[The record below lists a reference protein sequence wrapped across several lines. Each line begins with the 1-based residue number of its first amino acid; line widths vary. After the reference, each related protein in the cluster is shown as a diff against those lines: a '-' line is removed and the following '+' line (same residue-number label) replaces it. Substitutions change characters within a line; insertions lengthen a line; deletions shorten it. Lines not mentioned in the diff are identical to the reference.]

1 MKNFT
6 FEKRI
11 KILLSFLL
19 SILFLNVYAG
29 EGSKQTTPDINHRAS
44 LAINNSTYGSF
55 GRYGSTDAQ
64 RLYIRI
70 QNPNSEKVYLGFS
83 RARRSSPTGTEIT
96 SRFRIIR
103 PDGSVAFANY
113 TLDGTSS
120 NITGTEAQRL
130 TRAQN
135 GPNGIDGVTSAGYT
149 PIVFNPNGMP
159 AGDYYI
165 EFESTTDG
173 SSTEIYYN
181 YYDITVANS
190 SNKSIPGRIYS
201 KRWAFAMDDVDTDFN
216 GAFYVFAP
224 DNGSTTG
231 AVTQN
236 GFVNKINFNGAGFRP
251 WYFNVAFNNTGPGN
265 SGNAA
270 NDQKS
275 IYNAPNATQMS
286 PKYEVF
292 LNDPDINIWKNG
304 TYNGNIQINGITNC
318 GIGESNINISVFKSG
333 TIEILLDFNGGD
345 GIYTPGTKDVLT
357 TQTVTASGAPPYAVS
372 VPWNGKDGLGN
383 TIAQG
388 TSIPIVVTF
397 GQAAFHFPI
406 YDVEENQYGF
416 SCTTVRPAAP
426 SGYVLKFYWDDSNI
440 TYTGGTFDAK
450 VNLTGCTPNGT
461 PPSNCHR
468 WNGFNDNNNS
478 SPQYGNLNTINTW
491 WYANRD
497 FVTSNIV
504 LPPFYTVALG
514 TTSNVTCFGGND
526 GKIQINV
533 TNGTGPFKYYINGET
548 TVNTLQSLPA
558 GTYNIKVVDANGC
571 SANINGVVI
580 TQPASAVAVTKTSQ
594 TDVLCFGASTGA
606 INITA
611 SGGVAPYTYDWADL
625 AGTTDPEDR
634 TGLIAG
640 TYTVTVKDS
649 KGCTSASLTVTI
661 TQSGSAVAVAKTSQT
676 DLLCFGASTGAINIT
691 ASGGVAPYTYDW
703 ADLAGTNDP
712 EDRTALPAGTYTVTV
727 KDANGC
733 SAALLAVTIT
743 QPASAVAVAKTSQ
756 TDVLCFGASTGA
768 INITASGGVAPYT
781 YDWADLAGTTNPEDR
796 TALPAGTYTVT
807 VKDANGCAAAPLAVT
822 ITQPASA
829 VAVAKTSQTDVL
841 CFGSSTGAINI
852 TASGGVAPYTY
863 DWADLA
869 GTTDPEDRT
878 GIIAGTYTVTV
889 KDANGCSAA
898 PLAVTITQPA
908 SAVAVAKTSQTDVLC
923 FGSSTGAI
931 NITASGGV
939 APYTYDWADL
949 AGTTDPEDRTG
960 LIAGTY
966 TVTVKDANGCSA
978 APLAV
983 TITQP
988 ASAVAVA
995 KTSQTD
1001 VLCFGSST
1009 GAINITAS
1017 GGVGPYTYD
1026 WADLT
1031 GTNDPEDRTALPA
1044 GTYTVTVKDANGCSA
1059 ASLAVT
1065 ITQPSS
1071 AVAVAKTSQTDVLCF
1086 GASTG
1091 AINITASG
1099 GVAPY
1104 TYDWADLAGTND
1116 PEDRT
1121 GLIAGTY
1128 TVTVKDANGCS
1139 AAPLS
1144 VTITQPASAVAVAKT
1159 SQTDVLCFG
1168 SSTGAINI
1176 TASGGVA
1183 PYTYDWADLAG
1194 TNDPEDRTALSAG
1207 TYTVIVKDA
1216 NGCSAAPLAVTITQ
1230 PASAVAVAKTSQT
1243 DVLCF
1248 GSSTGAIN
1256 ITASGGVAPY
1266 TYDWSDLEGT
1276 NDTEDRTGLIA
1287 GTYTVTVKDANGCSA
1302 APLSVTITQPGAA
1315 LSCSVVQNKAV
1326 TSNGLSNGEATV
1338 TPIGGT
1344 PTYTYLWDNG
1354 ENTPKAVALNAGT
1367 HSVKVTDAN
1376 GCFTECTVL
1385 ITEPNVLSCSISQDS
1400 AVKCYEGN
1408 TGKAT
1413 VTAVGGNGEYTY
1425 LWDNDETTAQAVAL
1439 TAGLHS
1445 VKVTDK
1451 LGYTTTC
1458 EITIGQPQAPL
1469 SATTTQVNV
1478 ACGGG
1483 TTGSATVIPSGG
1495 TSPYTYSWDTNPV
1508 QTDATATELKAG
1520 TYNVTVKDANLC
1532 NIVKT
1537 VIIIDGDSVIPVIDP
1552 LPAVSTIN
1560 CPAEPV
1566 FAQATATDDSGT
1578 ISSLT
1583 YEDSTTEGNCAG
1595 TYTKTRTWTA
1605 KDACGNV
1612 SLPVSQTII
1621 VQDNSAPTWTTQAA
1635 SLDKTIECSDE
1646 QALANAQSLFPTAND
1661 TCDSDVSN
1669 ITKVSGQFVASEKC
1683 GNAGTYTN
1691 TWTVKDDCGNTSETF
1706 TQIITI
1712 QDTTAPTW
1720 TTQAGTLNATLE
1732 CSDTEGLAAAQA
1744 QFPIASDSCDT
1755 DVSNITKVS
1764 GQFVASEGC
1773 GNAGTYTNTWT
1784 VKDDCGNTSETF
1796 TQIITIQDTTAPTWT
1811 TQAGTL
1817 NATLE
1822 CSDTEGLAAAQAQFP
1837 IASDSCDTDVSNITK
1852 VSGQFVASEGCG
1864 NAGTYTNTWTVKDDC
1879 GNTSETFTQ
1888 IITIQDTTAPTWTT
1902 QAGTLNATLEC
1913 SDTEGLAAA
1922 QAQFPIASDSCD
1934 TDVSNI
1940 TKVSGQF
1947 VASEGCG
1954 NAGTYTNTWTVK
1966 DDCGNTSETFTQ
1978 IITIQ
1983 DTTAPTWTTQAGT
1996 LNATLE
2002 CSDTEGLAA
2011 AQAQFPIASDSCDTD
2026 VSNITKVSGQF
2037 VASEGCG
2044 NAGTYTNT
2052 WTVKDDCGNTSETF
2066 TQIITIQD
2074 TTAPTW
2080 TTQAGTLNATLECS
2094 DTEGLAAA
2102 QAQFPIASDSCDT
2115 DVSNITKVSGQ
2126 FVASEGCGN
2135 AGTYTNTW
2143 TVKDDC
2149 GNTSETFTQIITIQ
2163 DTTAPTWTTQAGTL
2177 NATLECSDTEGLAA
2191 AQAQF
2196 PIASDSCDTDVSNI
2210 TKVSGQFV
2218 ASEGCGNAG
2227 TYTNTWTVKDDCG
2240 NTSETFTQTITIQD
2254 TTKPAFVGEL
2264 PSDITVSCDAVPE
2277 PFNMEASDNCNGDLP
2292 IVFSETKSDIKN
2304 ECGTEYT
2311 LTRNWSTSDCGG
2323 NSISYTQIITVRD
2336 TTPPTGTAPAD
2347 VANLQNAADIPAGSP
2362 EDIKDA
2368 ADNCS
2373 GTVNITVN
2381 DTNNGGTGCN
2391 GESYI
2396 LTRTYTL
2403 TDCAGNKTELVQT
2416 FTVENKVSV
2425 SGIATNVSC
2434 KGESNGSI
2442 AVTSSPGATVVIT
2455 NQNNEVVGNTN
2466 LPAGTYTLTAT
2477 SVVNGENQT
2486 CTATATVVIT
2496 EPDYRVKI
2504 SGQIIN
2510 VDTNAPI
2517 ANVPVTL
2524 IPQGTT
2530 TGPIQMRITGADGM
2544 YSFTGMP
2551 AGSYL
2556 VQVQDANLNS
2566 AHQLYPV
2573 DSSLFFTTLEECAFQ
2588 VHNFEYG
2595 KSNLP
2600 VLGDYVWYDLNNNG
2614 IQDEW
2619 YDANNDGVVTKN
2631 IPDSNGSIDYSQW
2644 EWIDLN
2650 GDGSYTGPQNNGELN
2665 AAGFGNALSANVI
2678 IDGPNG
2684 YHEEVIVGIEGFW
2697 RDRPETAN
2705 PYGDYTIKLVRD
2717 SNFDTVA
2724 AALGATGLVKVL
2736 PSISGKNITGKTS
2749 KAQLH
2754 TVCKTTTDSGY
2765 VVNVTPEDLVHLDI
2779 DFGVS
2784 CKEYKD
2790 IVANDDSAGPIAGVN
2805 HTTTNVLNV
2814 LPNDTLEGN
2823 PITASDVI
2831 ITTVTPNEFLQLN
2844 ADGSVDVLP
2853 NAPVGTLTMVYQI
2866 CEADQTDNCDTA
2878 TVTVTIEAPVM
2889 TVTATSICVNDVP
2902 YIDYVVTAV
2911 NFTPANGVTI
2921 AWADSNNNVVT
2932 TMNNLPLSGRVLWP
2946 GAVVDEQGKGI
2957 DWPGWIFENNR
2968 WIEGADGFEKL
2979 RPTTNVTFTVNP
2991 SETITISYPPA
3002 DPYCTAR
3009 PTFAI
3014 VANDDTPAPITAS
3027 ATQTA
3032 VGNVLTNDTLNGS
3045 PVNINDVTLTT
3056 TIPDPKGSISINP
3069 DGTISVAPN
3078 TPGGTYTLTY
3088 QICEKADFGNC
3099 DTAIV
3104 TVVVLDP
3111 PAPPT
3116 PVVANDDN
3124 FNNIGCNSF
3133 GLVGNVLS
3141 NDVKGIT
3148 RASLELVNFTLL
3160 TEGNNTK
3167 TDPNITIDNSGNVNV
3182 SSLTPAGTYTYSY
3195 RICDKLSSENCDT
3208 ATITIIVVPNGVTE
3222 TRSTA
3227 CNDDS
3232 TLVNLSS
3239 LLPEGSPTTG
3249 VWQDRNNTNALQGG
3263 ILNPFGLALGN
3274 YVFEYV
3280 IADQNCPRSIV
3291 LNMEINDD
3299 CKVLAC
3305 GDVLVHNAFSPNGDN
3320 MNDFFKIDNIDELT
3334 CYPGNTVEIYNRW
3347 GILVFETSNYNN
3359 TTNAFDGTSRG
3370 RTTVKQ
3376 SDGLPTGTYFYI
3388 ITYKSLDGNN
3398 NVQDHKLDGYLY
3410 LSR

>member
-83 RARRSSPTGTEIT
+83 RARRSSPTGTEIN

-103 PDGSVAFANY
+103 PDGSVAYANY

-120 NITGTEAQRL
+120 NISGTEAQKL
-130 TRAQN
+130 ARAQN
-135 GPNGIDGVTSAGYT
+135 GPNGIDGVTTAGYT

-165 EFESTTDG
+165 EFESSTDG

-345 GIYTPGTKDVLT
+345 GIYTPGTKDVLS

-580 TQPASAVAVTKTSQ
+580 TQPAAAVTVAKTSQ
-594 TDVLCFGASTGA
+594 TDVLCFGASTGAINITASGGVAPYTYDWADLTGTTDPEDRTGLIAGTYTVTVKDSKGCTSAPLTITITQSGSAVTVAKTSQTDVLCFGASTGAINITASGGVGPYTYDWADLTGTTDPEDRTGLIAGTYTVTVKDANGCSAAPLAITITQPASAVVVAKTSQTDVLCFGSSTGAINITASGGVAPYTYDWADLAGTTNPEDRTGLIAGTYTVTVKDANGCSSGPLSVTITQPASAVAVAKTSQTDVLCFGSSTGAINITASGGVAPYTYDWADLAGTNDPEDRTALPAGTYTVTVKDANGCSAAPLAITITQPASAVVVVKTSQTDVLCFGSSTGA

-640 TYTVTVKDS
+640 TYTVTVKDAN
-649 KGCTSASLTVTI
+649 GCSAAPLSVTI
-661 TQSGSAVAVAKTSQT
+661 TQPASAVAVAKTSQT
-676 DLLCFGASTGAINIT
+676 DVLCFGASTGAINIT

-733 SAALLAVTIT
+733 STAPLAVTIT

-781 YDWADLAGTTNPEDR
+781 YDWADLAGTNDTEDR
-796 TALPAGTYTVT
+796 TALP
-807 VKDANGCAAAPLAVT
+807 
-822 ITQPASA
+822 
-829 VAVAKTSQTDVL
+829 
-841 CFGSSTGAINI
+841 
-852 TASGGVAPYTY
+852 
-863 DWADLA
+863 
-869 GTTDPEDRT
+869 
-878 GIIAGTYTVTV
+878 AGTYTVTV

-908 SAVAVAKTSQTDVLC
+908 STVAVDKTSQTDILC

-1001 VLCFGSST
+1001 VF
-1009 GAINITAS
+1009 
-1017 GGVGPYTYD
+1017 
-1026 WADLT
+1026 
-1031 GTNDPEDRTALPA
+1031 
-1044 GTYTVTVKDANGCSA
+1044 
-1059 ASLAVT
+1059 
-1065 ITQPSS
+1065 
-1071 AVAVAKTSQTDVLCF
+1071 CF

-1104 TYDWADLAGTND
+1104 TYDWSDLAGTND
-1116 PEDRT
+1116 TEDRT
-1121 GLIAGTY
+1121 GLIAGTF

-1139 AAPLS
+1139 AAPLAI
-1144 VTITQPASAVAVAKT
+1144 TITQPASAVSVAKT

-1194 TNDPEDRTALSAG
+1194 TTDPEDRTAL
-1207 TYTVIVKDA
+1207 
-1216 NGCSAAPLAVTITQ
+1216 P
-1230 PASAVAVAKTSQT
+1230 
-1243 DVLCF
+1243 
-1248 GSSTGAIN
+1248 
-1256 ITASGGVAPY
+1256 
-1266 TYDWSDLEGT
+1266 
-1276 NDTEDRTGLIA
+1276 A

-1315 LSCSVVQNKAV
+1315 LSCSVVQNKPV

-1400 AVKCYEGN
+1400 AVKCYGGN

-1483 TTGSATVIPSGG
+1483 ATGSATVIPSGG

-1508 QTDATATELKAG
+1508 QTDATATGLKAG
-1520 TYNVTVKDANLC
+1520 NYNVTVKDANLC
-1532 NIVKT
+1532 AIVKT

-1583 YEDSTTEGNCAG
+1583 YEDTTTEGNCAG

-1646 QALANAQSLFPTAND
+1646 QALANAQSLFPIAND
-1661 TCDSDVSN
+1661 TCDS
-1669 ITKVSGQFVASEKC
+1669 
-1683 GNAGTYTN
+1683 
-1691 TWTVKDDCGNTSETF
+1691 
-1706 TQIITI
+1706 
-1712 QDTTAPTW
+1712 
-1720 TTQAGTLNATLE
+1720 
-1732 CSDTEGLAAAQA
+1732 
-1744 QFPIASDSCDT
+1744 

-1837 IASDSCDTDVSNITK
+1837 IASDLCDTDVSNITKVSGQFTASEGCGNAGTYINTWTVKDDCGNTSETFTQIITIQDTTAPTWTTQAGTLNATLECSDTEGLAAAQTQFPIASDLCDTDVSNITK

-1864 NAGTYTNTWTVKDDC
+1864 NAGAYTNTWTVKDDC

-1922 QAQFPIASDSCD
+1922 QAQFPTASDLCD

-1947 VASEGCG
+1947 VASE
-1954 NAGTYTNTWTVK
+1954 N
-1966 DDCGNTSETFTQ
+1966 
-1978 IITIQ
+1978 
-1983 DTTAPTWTTQAGT
+1983 
-1996 LNATLE
+1996 
-2002 CSDTEGLAA
+2002 
-2011 AQAQFPIASDSCDTD
+2011 
-2026 VSNITKVSGQF
+2026 
-2037 VASEGCG
+2037 
-2044 NAGTYTNT
+2044 
-2052 WTVKDDCGNTSETF
+2052 
-2066 TQIITIQD
+2066 
-2074 TTAPTW
+2074 
-2080 TTQAGTLNATLECS
+2080 
-2094 DTEGLAAA
+2094 
-2102 QAQFPIASDSCDT
+2102 
-2115 DVSNITKVSGQ
+2115 
-2126 FVASEGCGN
+2126 
-2135 AGTYTNTW
+2135 
-2143 TVKDDC
+2143 
-2149 GNTSETFTQIITIQ
+2149 
-2163 DTTAPTWTTQAGTL
+2163 
-2177 NATLECSDTEGLAA
+2177 
-2191 AQAQF
+2191 
-2196 PIASDSCDTDVSNI
+2196 
-2210 TKVSGQFV
+2210 
-2218 ASEGCGNAG
+2218 CGNAG

-2434 KGESNGSI
+2434 QGESNGSI

-2717 SNFDTVA
+2717 ANFDAVA

-2736 PSISGKNITGKTS
+2736 PSISGKKITAKTS
-2749 KAQLH
+2749 KLQLH
-2754 TVCKTTTDSGY
+2754 TVCTTTTDSGY
-2765 VVNVTPEDLVHLDI
+2765 VVTVTPEDLVHLDA

-2784 CKEYKD
+2784 CKDYKD
-2790 IVANDDSAGPIAGVN
+2790 IVANDDNAGPIAGVN

-2823 PITASDVI
+2823 AITASDVI

-2844 ADGSVDVLP
+2844 PDGSVDVLP

-2911 NFTPANGVTI
+2911 NFTPVNGVTI
-2921 AWADSNNNVVT
+2921 AWADGNNNVVT

-3027 ATQTA
+3027 ATQTT

-3056 TIPDPKGSISINP
+3056 TISDPKGSISINP

>member
-19 SILFLNVYAG
+19 SILFLNVYGG
-29 EGSKQTTPDINHRAS
+29 EGSKQTTPDTNHRAS

-96 SRFRIIR
+96 SRFRIMR

-113 TLDGTSS
+113 NLDGSSS

-181 YYDITVANS
+181 YYDITVANT
-190 SNKSIPGRIYS
+190 SNNSIPGRIYS
-201 KRWAFAMDDVDTDFN
+201 KRWAFAMDDVETDFN

-468 WNGFNDNNNS
+468 WNGFNDNNNG

-548 TVNTLQSLPA
+548 TVNTLQSLTA

-580 TQPASAVAVTKTSQ
+580 TQPAAAVTVAKTSQTDVLCFGASTGAINITASGGVGPYTYDWTDLTGTTDPEDRTGLIAGTYTVTVKDSKGCTSAPLVVTITQSGSAVASAKTSQ

-625 AGTTDPEDR
+625 AGTNDPEDR
-634 TGLIAG
+634 TALPAG
-640 TYTVTVKDS
+640 TYTVTVKDAN
-649 KGCTSASLTVTI
+649 GCAATPLSVTI
-661 TQSGSAVAVAKTSQT
+661 TQPAYAVASAKTSQTDVLCFGASTGAINITASGGVAPYTYDWADLVGANDPEDRTALPAGTYTVTVKDANGCAAAPLSVTITQPASAVAVAKTSQT
-676 DLLCFGASTGAINIT
+676 DVLCFGASTGAINIT

-733 SAALLAVTIT
+733 SAAPLAVTITQPASAVAVAKTSQTDVLCFGASTGAINITASGGLAPYTYDWADLAGTNDPEDRTALIAGTYTVTVKDANGCSEAPLAVTITQPASAVAVAKTSQTDVLCFGASTGAINITASGGVAPYSYDWADLAGTNDPEDRTALIAGTYTVTVKDANGCSAAPLAVTIT

-781 YDWADLAGTTNPEDR
+781 YDWADLAGTNDPEDR

-807 VKDANGCAAAPLAVT
+807 VKDANGCSAAPLSVT

-841 CFGSSTGAINI
+841 CFGASTGAINI

-869 GTTDPEDRT
+869 GTNDPEDRT
-878 GIIAGTYTVTV
+878 A
-889 KDANGCSAA
+889 
-898 PLAVTITQPA
+898 
-908 SAVAVAKTSQTDVLC
+908 
-923 FGSSTGAI
+923 
-931 NITASGGV
+931 
-939 APYTYDWADL
+939 
-949 AGTTDPEDRTG
+949 

-1001 VLCFGSST
+1001 VLCFGAST

-1017 GGVGPYTYD
+1017 GGVAPYTYD
-1026 WADLT
+1026 WADLA

-1059 ASLAVT
+1059 APLSVT
-1065 ITQPSS
+1065 ITQPAS

-1128 TVTVKDANGCS
+1128 TVTIKDVNGCS

-1144 VTITQPASAVAVAKT
+1144 VTITQPASAVASAKT

-1168 SSTGAINI
+1168 ASTGAINI

-1194 TNDPEDRTALSAG
+1194 TNDPEDRTAL
-1207 TYTVIVKDA
+1207 
-1216 NGCSAAPLAVTITQ
+1216 P
-1230 PASAVAVAKTSQT
+1230 
-1243 DVLCF
+1243 
-1248 GSSTGAIN
+1248 
-1256 ITASGGVAPY
+1256 
-1266 TYDWSDLEGT
+1266 
-1276 NDTEDRTGLIA
+1276 A

-1302 APLSVTITQPGAA
+1302 APLSVTITQPASAVASAKTSQTDVLCFGASTGAINITASGGVAPYTYDWADLAGTNDPEDRTALITGTYTVTVKDANGCAAAPLSITITQPGTA
-1315 LSCSVVQNKAV
+1315 LSCSVVQNKPV

-1338 TPIGGT
+1338 SPIGGT

-1376 GCFTECTVL
+1376 GCTTECSIV
-1385 ITEPNVLSCSISQDS
+1385 ITEPNVLSCSIAQD
-1400 AVKCYEGN
+1400 ATVKCYGGN

-1425 LWDNDETTAQAVAL
+1425 LWDNGETTAQAVAL

-1445 VKVTDK
+1445 VTVTDK
-1451 LGYTTTC
+1451 LGYSTKC
-1458 EITIGQPQAPL
+1458 EITIGQPQALL

-1483 TTGSATVIPSGG
+1483 ATGSATVIPSGG

-1508 QTDATATELKAG
+1508 QTDATAIGLKAG
-1520 TYNVTVKDANLC
+1520 TYNVTVTDANLC
-1532 NIVKT
+1532 TIVKT
-1537 VIIIDGDSVIPVIDP
+1537 AIIIDGDSVIPVIDP

-1566 FAQATATDDSGT
+1566 FAQATATDDNGT

-1583 YEDSTTEGNCAG
+1583 YEDTTTEGNCAG

-1621 VQDNSAPTWTTQAA
+1621 VQDNSAPTWTTQAG

-1646 QALANAQSLFPTAND
+1646 QALANAQSLFPTA
-1661 TCDSDVSN
+1661 SD
-1669 ITKVSGQFVASEKC
+1669 
-1683 GNAGTYTN
+1683 
-1691 TWTVKDDCGNTSETF
+1691 
-1706 TQIITI
+1706 
-1712 QDTTAPTW
+1712 
-1720 TTQAGTLNATLE
+1720 L
-1732 CSDTEGLAAAQA
+1732 
-1744 QFPIASDSCDT
+1744 CDT
-1755 DVSNITKVS
+1755 DVSNIIKVS

-1811 TQAGTL
+1811 TQAGSLDKTI
-1817 NATLE
+1817 E
-1822 CSDTEGLAAAQAQFP
+1822 CSDEQALANAQSLFP
-1837 IASDSCDTDVSNITK
+1837 TASDLCDTDVSNIIK

-1902 QAGTLNATLEC
+1902 QAGALNATLEC

-1922 QAQFPIASDSCD
+1922 QAQFPIASDLCD

-1947 VASEGCG
+1947 VASENCS

-1983 DTTAPTWTTQAGT
+1983 DTM
-1996 LNATLE
+1996 
-2002 CSDTEGLAA
+2002 
-2011 AQAQFPIASDSCDTD
+2011 
-2026 VSNITKVSGQF
+2026 
-2037 VASEGCG
+2037 
-2044 NAGTYTNT
+2044 
-2052 WTVKDDCGNTSETF
+2052 
-2066 TQIITIQD
+2066 
-2074 TTAPTW
+2074 
-2080 TTQAGTLNATLECS
+2080 
-2094 DTEGLAAA
+2094 
-2102 QAQFPIASDSCDT
+2102 
-2115 DVSNITKVSGQ
+2115 
-2126 FVASEGCGN
+2126 
-2135 AGTYTNTW
+2135 
-2143 TVKDDC
+2143 
-2149 GNTSETFTQIITIQ
+2149 
-2163 DTTAPTWTTQAGTL
+2163 
-2177 NATLECSDTEGLAA
+2177 
-2191 AQAQF
+2191 
-2196 PIASDSCDTDVSNI
+2196 
-2210 TKVSGQFV
+2210 
-2218 ASEGCGNAG
+2218 
-2227 TYTNTWTVKDDCG
+2227 
-2240 NTSETFTQTITIQD
+2240 
-2254 TTKPAFVGEL
+2254 KPAFVGEL

-2277 PFNMEASDNCNGDLP
+2277 PYNMQASDNCNGDLP

-2368 ADNCS
+2368 TDNCG

-2381 DTNNGGTGCN
+2381 DTNNGATGCN

-2425 SGIATNVSC
+2425 SGIPTNVSC
-2434 KGESNGSI
+2434 QGESNGSI

-2496 EPDYRVKI
+2496 EPNYRVKI

-2510 VDTNAPI
+2510 VNTNAPI

-2566 AHQLYPV
+2566 AYQLYPV

-2665 AAGFGNALSANVI
+2665 AAGFGNALNANVI

-2697 RDRPETAN
+2697 RDRPDTAN

-2717 SNFDTVA
+2717 ANFDAVA

-2736 PSISGKNITGKTS
+2736 PSISSKNIAAKTN
-2749 KAQLH
+2749 KMQLH

-2765 VVNVTPEDLVHLDI
+2765 VVTVTPEDLVHLDA

-2784 CKEYKD
+2784 CKDYKD

-2805 HTTTNVLNV
+2805 HITTNVLNV

-2823 PITASDVI
+2823 AITASDVI

-2844 ADGSVDVLP
+2844 PDGSVDVLP

-2878 TVTVTIEAPVM
+2878 TVTVTIEAPIM

-2911 NFTPANGVTI
+2911 NFTPLNGVSI
-2921 AWADSNNNVVT
+2921 AWADSNSNVVT

-2991 SETITISYPPA
+2991 SQTITINYPPA

-3014 VANDDTPAPITAS
+3014 VANDDTPAPIIES
-3027 ATQTA
+3027 PTQTT
-3032 VGNVLTNDTLNGS
+3032 VGNVLTNDTLNS
-3045 PVNINDVTLTT
+3045 SSVNINDVTLTT
-3056 TIPDPKGSISINP
+3056 TIPDPTGSISVNP

-3104 TVVVLDP
+3104 TVTVISP
-3111 PAPPT
+3111 I
-3116 PVVANDDN
+3116 VANDDT
-3124 FNNIGCNSF
+3124 FSNIGCNSF
-3133 GLVGNVLS
+3133 GLVGNLLS
-3141 NDVKGIT
+3141 NDVKGRTPIT
-3148 RASLELVNFTLL
+3148 IDLVNFTLIAQ
-3160 TEGNNTK
+3160 GNTTK
-3167 TDPNITIDNSGNVNV
+3167 TDPNITVDSSGNVNV
-3182 SSLTPAGTYTYSY
+3182 SSLTVAGTYTYSY
-3195 RICDKLSSENCDT
+3195 TICDKLNPENCDS
-3208 ATITIIVVPNGVTE
+3208 AIVTIIVIPNGAIEVTG
-3222 TRSTA
+3222 TA

-3280 IADQNCPRSIV
+3280 IADQNCPRTVV

-3305 GDVLVHNAFSPNGDN
+3305 GNVLVHNAFSPNGDN

-3347 GILVFETSNYNN
+3347 GILVFETTNYNN
-3359 TTNAFDGTSRG
+3359 KTNAFDGTSRG

>member
-1 MKNFT
+1 M
-6 FEKRI
+6 
-11 KILLSFLL
+11 S
-19 SILFLNVYAG
+19 
-29 EGSKQTTPDINHRAS
+29 
-44 LAINNSTYGSF
+44 
-55 GRYGSTDAQ
+55 DA
-64 RLYIRI
+64 
-70 QNPNSEKVYLGFS
+70 
-83 RARRSSPTGTEIT
+83 
-96 SRFRIIR
+96 
-103 PDGSVAFANY
+103 
-113 TLDGTSS
+113 
-120 NITGTEAQRL
+120 
-130 TRAQN
+130 
-135 GPNGIDGVTSAGYT
+135 
-149 PIVFNPNGMP
+149 
-159 AGDYYI
+159 
-165 EFESTTDG
+165 
-173 SSTEIYYN
+173 
-181 YYDITVANS
+181 
-190 SNKSIPGRIYS
+190 
-201 KRWAFAMDDVDTDFN
+201 
-216 GAFYVFAP
+216 
-224 DNGSTTG
+224 
-231 AVTQN
+231 
-236 GFVNKINFNGAGFRP
+236 
-251 WYFNVAFNNTGPGN
+251 
-265 SGNAA
+265 
-270 NDQKS
+270 
-275 IYNAPNATQMS
+275 
-286 PKYEVF
+286 
-292 LNDPDINIWKNG
+292 
-304 TYNGNIQINGITNC
+304 
-318 GIGESNINISVFKSG
+318 
-333 TIEILLDFNGGD
+333 
-345 GIYTPGTKDVLT
+345 
-357 TQTVTASGAPPYAVS
+357 
-372 VPWNGKDGLGN
+372 
-383 TIAQG
+383 
-388 TSIPIVVTF
+388 
-397 GQAAFHFPI
+397 
-406 YDVEENQYGF
+406 
-416 SCTTVRPAAP
+416 
-426 SGYVLKFYWDDSNI
+426 
-440 TYTGGTFDAK
+440 
-450 VNLTGCTPNGT
+450 
-461 PPSNCHR
+461 
-468 WNGFNDNNNS
+468 
-478 SPQYGNLNTINTW
+478 
-491 WYANRD
+491 
-497 FVTSNIV
+497 
-504 LPPFYTVALG
+504 
-514 TTSNVTCFGGND
+514 
-526 GKIQINV
+526 
-533 TNGTGPFKYYINGET
+533 
-548 TVNTLQSLPA
+548 
-558 GTYNIKVVDANGC
+558 
-571 SANINGVVI
+571 
-580 TQPASAVAVTKTSQ
+580 
-594 TDVLCFGASTGA
+594 
-606 INITA
+606 
-611 SGGVAPYTYDWADL
+611 YTYDWADL
-625 AGTTDPEDR
+625 TGTTDPEDR

-640 TYTVTVKDS
+640 TYTVTVKD
-649 KGCTSASLTVTI
+649 
-661 TQSGSAVAVAKTSQT
+661 
-676 DLLCFGASTGAINIT
+676 
-691 ASGGVAPYTYDW
+691 
-703 ADLAGTNDP
+703 
-712 EDRTALPAGTYTVTV
+712 
-727 KDANGC
+727 ANGC
-733 SAALLAVTIT
+733 SAA
-743 QPASAVAVAKTSQ
+743 
-756 TDVLCFGASTGA
+756 
-768 INITASGGVAPYT
+768 
-781 YDWADLAGTTNPEDR
+781 
-796 TALPAGTYTVT
+796 
-807 VKDANGCAAAPLAVT
+807 PLAIT

-869 GTTDPEDRT
+869 GTNDPEDRT
-878 GIIAGTYTVTV
+878 GLIAGTYTVTV

-949 AGTTDPEDRTG
+949 AGTNDSEDRTG

-966 TVTVKDANGCSA
+966 TVTVKDANGCAA
-978 APLAV
+978 APLA
-983 TITQP
+983 I
-988 ASAVAVA
+988 
-995 KTSQTD
+995 
-1001 VLCFGSST
+1001 
-1009 GAINITAS
+1009 
-1017 GGVGPYTYD
+1017 
-1026 WADLT
+1026 
-1031 GTNDPEDRTALPA
+1031 
-1044 GTYTVTVKDANGCSA
+1044 
-1059 ASLAVT
+1059 
-1065 ITQPSS
+1065 
-1071 AVAVAKTSQTDVLCF
+1071 
-1086 GASTG
+1086 
-1091 AINITASG
+1091 
-1099 GVAPY
+1099 
-1104 TYDWADLAGTND
+1104 
-1116 PEDRT
+1116 
-1121 GLIAGTY
+1121 
-1128 TVTVKDANGCS
+1128 
-1139 AAPLS
+1139 
-1144 VTITQPASAVAVAKT
+1144 TITQPASAVAVAKT

-1194 TNDPEDRTALSAG
+1194 INDP
-1207 TYTVIVKDA
+1207 
-1216 NGCSAAPLAVTITQ
+1216 
-1230 PASAVAVAKTSQT
+1230 
-1243 DVLCF
+1243 
-1248 GSSTGAIN
+1248 
-1256 ITASGGVAPY
+1256 
-1266 TYDWSDLEGT
+1266 
-1276 NDTEDRTGLIA
+1276 EDRTGLIA
-1287 GTYTVTVKDANGCSA
+1287 GTYTVTVKDANGCST
-1302 APLSVTITQPGAA
+1302 APLSVTIIQPGAA
-1315 LSCSVVQNKAV
+1315 LSCSVVQNKPV

-1385 ITEPNVLSCSISQDS
+1385 ITEPNILSCSISQDS
-1400 AVKCYEGN
+1400 AVKCYGGN

-1458 EITIGQPQAPL
+1458 EITINQPQAPL

-1483 TTGSATVIPSGG
+1483 ATGSATVIPSGG

-1508 QTDATATELKAG
+1508 QTDATATGLKAG

-1532 NIVKT
+1532 TIVKT

-1552 LPAVSTIN
+1552 LPVVSTIN

-1566 FAQATATDDSGT
+1566 FAQATASDDSGT

-1646 QALANAQSLFPTAND
+1646 QALANAQSLFPIAKD

-1669 ITKVSGQFVASEKC
+1669 ITKVSGQFVASEGC
-1683 GNAGTYTN
+1683 GNAGTYTNTWTVKDDCGNTSDTFTQIITIQDTTAPTWTTQAGTLNATLECSDTEGLVAAQAQFPIASDLCDTDVSNITKVSGQFTASEGCENAGTYTN

-1744 QFPIASDSCDT
+1744 QFPIASDLCDT

-1764 GQFVASEGC
+1764 GQFVASENC

-1796 TQIITIQDTTAPTWT
+1796 TQI
-1811 TQAGTL
+1811 
-1817 NATLE
+1817 
-1822 CSDTEGLAAAQAQFP
+1822 
-1837 IASDSCDTDVSNITK
+1837 
-1852 VSGQFVASEGCG
+1852 
-1864 NAGTYTNTWTVKDDC
+1864 
-1879 GNTSETFTQ
+1879 
-1888 IITIQDTTAPTWTT
+1888 
-1902 QAGTLNATLEC
+1902 
-1913 SDTEGLAAA
+1913 
-1922 QAQFPIASDSCD
+1922 
-1934 TDVSNI
+1934 
-1940 TKVSGQF
+1940 
-1947 VASEGCG
+1947 
-1954 NAGTYTNTWTVK
+1954 
-1966 DDCGNTSETFTQ
+1966 
-1978 IITIQ
+1978 
-1983 DTTAPTWTTQAGT
+1983 
-1996 LNATLE
+1996 
-2002 CSDTEGLAA
+2002 
-2011 AQAQFPIASDSCDTD
+2011 
-2026 VSNITKVSGQF
+2026 
-2037 VASEGCG
+2037 
-2044 NAGTYTNT
+2044 
-2052 WTVKDDCGNTSETF
+2052 
-2066 TQIITIQD
+2066 
-2074 TTAPTW
+2074 
-2080 TTQAGTLNATLECS
+2080 
-2094 DTEGLAAA
+2094 
-2102 QAQFPIASDSCDT
+2102 
-2115 DVSNITKVSGQ
+2115 
-2126 FVASEGCGN
+2126 
-2135 AGTYTNTW
+2135 
-2143 TVKDDC
+2143 
-2149 GNTSETFTQIITIQ
+2149 
-2163 DTTAPTWTTQAGTL
+2163 
-2177 NATLECSDTEGLAA
+2177 
-2191 AQAQF
+2191 
-2196 PIASDSCDTDVSNI
+2196 
-2210 TKVSGQFV
+2210 
-2218 ASEGCGNAG
+2218 
-2227 TYTNTWTVKDDCG
+2227 
-2240 NTSETFTQTITIQD
+2240 ITIQD

-2434 KGESNGSI
+2434 QGERNGSI

-2530 TGPIQMRITGADGM
+2530 TSPIQMRITGADGM

-2717 SNFDTVA
+2717 ANFDAVA

-2736 PSISGKNITGKTS
+2736 PSISGKNITAKTS
-2749 KAQLH
+2749 KLQLH
-2754 TVCKTTTDSGY
+2754 TVCTTTTDSGY
-2765 VVNVTPEDLVHLDI
+2765 VVTVTPEDLVHLDA

-2784 CKEYKD
+2784 CKDYKD
-2790 IVANDDSAGPIAGVN
+2790 IVANDDNAGSIAGVN

-2823 PITASDVI
+2823 AITASDVI

-2844 ADGSVDVLP
+2844 PDGSVDVLP

-2911 NFTPANGVTI
+2911 NFTPVNGVTI

-3027 ATQTA
+3027 ATQTT

-3347 GILVFETSNYNN
+3347 GILVFETTNYNN